1 MGTRYQGT
9 RSEIRALNA
18 YIKFLR
24 ASESVTARLTAL
36 IAEETG
42 LTITQFGVLE
52 SLLHIGPM
60 CQKEIAQKQLK
71 SGGNMTLVIDN
82 LEKAGMVKRERSQ
95 EDRRLVIVSL
105 TSSGRKLIA
114 DYFPRHV
121 KEIEQ
126 EMSALTAVEQDK
138 LGELARKLGLRT
150 TRQ

>member
-1 MGTRYQGT
+1 
-9 RSEIRALNA
+9 
-18 YIKFLR
+18 
-24 ASESVTARLTAL
+24 
-36 IAEETG
+36 
-42 LTITQFGVLE
+42 
-52 SLLHIGPM
+52 
-60 CQKEIAQKQLK
+60 
-71 SGGNMTLVIDN
+71 MTLVIDN